1 MGVIALRGWV
11 KRRLMKL
18 LDDLVGM
25 LGWCVDGGRR
35 AHLPHAFDKNN
46 HKLGPEASI
55 YKGHSCK

>member
-25 LGWCVDGGRR
+25 LGWCVDGGGV
-35 AHLPHAFDKNN
+35 LMEVVE
-46 HKLGPEASI
+46 GVS
-55 YKGHSCK
+55 